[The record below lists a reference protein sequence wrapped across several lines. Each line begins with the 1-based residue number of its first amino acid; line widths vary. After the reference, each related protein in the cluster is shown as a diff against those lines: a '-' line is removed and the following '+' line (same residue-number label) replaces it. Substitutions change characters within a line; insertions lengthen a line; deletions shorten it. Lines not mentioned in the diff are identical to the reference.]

1 MKKVI
6 YVLYSITNSFINA
19 IPTSFAIQRPFMME
33 YLLQIFAKILKN
45 TRVTHIHGRHI
56 LSKIYLYVFFKEI
69 KEKQLSNNIIERQ
82 TLNGQLLYIGLN
94 G

>member
-6 YVLYSITNSFINA
+6 YVLYSLTNSFINA
-19 IPTSFAIQRPFMME
+19 IPTSFAIQRSFMME

-56 LSKIYLYVFFKEI
+56 LSRIYLYVFFKEI
-69 KEKQLSNNIIERQ
+69 EQLGNNIIERQ
-82 TLNGQLLYIGLN
+82 TLNGQRLYIGLN